1 MKQQSSIYVRFFPL
15 DSVALM
21 PFWCSQLV
29 IFSFFT
35 NYTLSMPQ
43 ELNYFHFKCTEDFVF
58 RRRKFHTFRHSIKGE
73 QSDWSCKIIDSLLLF
88 FNCIAQLFNCS
99 AFLWQQR
106 FIFLWLFLDRSI
118 YFVQISS
125 FANVDVAEF
134 FFYIFRAGSLNEV
147 NLLMAWINWRWS
159 RTFFFL
165 YSRLKRV
172 IWIILGLFTGEKVF
186 FWEGFTSGKR
196 WIVHVLVYVSF
207 SCNNRIN

>member
-134 FFYIFRAGSLNEV
+134 FFIFFEQVHWTKLIYWWHELIGDGRGL
-147 NLLMAWINWRWS
+147 
-159 RTFFFL
+159 FFFL

-186 FWEGFTSGKR
+186 FFGRDLHQERGGLCMCWYMFR
-196 WIVHVLVYVSF
+196 FHAI
-207 SCNNRIN
+207 IA